1 MSYNKTMQKKRQMI
15 LSVVLVLIALAS
27 VYLALFSTHGEPTPK
42 SLESKQAELVAYAAE
57 NRLKN
62 KDQVYHGSST
72 LCSRSS
78 EGSRQDCTLSS
89 TYVYKLEGNYRD
101 NGKEIFAYLK
111 QRGFDFKS
119 SSKYKDSVPKKLND
133 TSIADN
139 LSNSTPIIVDL
150 HDKTGTRVRVTL
162 GDFGRTS
169 FGRVSTGQ
177 AIDTLENDQLITA
190 LQFYR
195 P

>member
-1 MSYNKTMQKKRQMI
+1 MRTIKTPRLVLAI
-15 LSVVLVLIALAS
+15 VAFSVVAVIAL
-27 VYLALFSTHGEPTPK
+27 YLSIFSTVGEPTK
-42 SLESKQAELVAYAAE
+42 QSLQSQQTDLVAYAAD
-57 NRLKN
+57 NRLTN
-62 KDQVYHGSST
+62 KDQIYHGSST

-89 TYVYKLEGNYRD
+89 TYVYKLNGNYRD

-133 TSIADN
+133 TSIKDN
-139 LSNSTPIIVDL
+139 LSNSTPIIVDVYNK
-150 HDKTGTRVRVTL
+150 KTQTRVRVTL

-169 FGRVSTGQ
+169 FSYSPKSGQ
-177 AIDTLENDQLITA
+177 AMDNLGGDQLIAA